1 VGFQVHLSLSWGV
14 QLLVHDCLVPDLE
27 HVSNVQISLVH
38 QAIFELIAL
47 QPVCLLATVA
57 HQQLVVL

>member
-1 VGFQVHLSLSWGV
+1 MGFQVHLSLSWGV
-14 QLLVHDCLVPDLE
+14 QLLVPDLE